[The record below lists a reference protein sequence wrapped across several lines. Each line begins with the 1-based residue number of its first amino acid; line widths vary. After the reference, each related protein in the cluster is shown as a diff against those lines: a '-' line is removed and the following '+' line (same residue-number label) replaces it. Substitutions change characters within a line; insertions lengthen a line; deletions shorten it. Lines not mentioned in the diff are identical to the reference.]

1 MCGAP
6 VVVIAK
12 GGTGSQCAA
21 SLRGRTELAHPTA
34 ARTGHGTQ
42 GAYTQQQHT
51 KKEKKRR
58 GTRRE
63 LLILCGAAAG
73 GEEFLCV
80 LFEWERAEGARLDT
94 GGLLI
99 LCF

>member
-1 MCGAP
+1 M
-6 VVVIAK
+6 IAK

-51 KKEKKRR
+51 KKEKKKTRDSPRVVDSVRGCSWRR
-58 GTRRE
+58 G
-63 LLILCGAAAG
+63 
-73 GEEFLCV
+73 V
-80 LFEWERAEGARLDT
+80 SVRAV
-94 GGLLI
+94 
-99 LCF
+99 